1 MVMRHKTWGI
11 KRNMDKIEKIGKI
24 TLDYEYYPGED
35 YYCDGLVEDE
45 LLNIVKNHAPVEFPA
60 IIEERGNWP
69 VLYHLSD
76 QRENIVNWLPITKD
90 MKVLEIGSGC
100 GAITGALSAK
110 AGSVTSIDLSR
121 KRSLI
126 NAYRHEECENVTI
139 KVGNFK
145 DIEPKLEKDFDC
157 ALLIGV
163 LEYGESYIGGQTPF
177 ESFIKTIRKH
187 VKKGGAIIIAIENRY
202 GMKYWAGCREDH
214 NGEFFSGIENYP
226 NGSCAKT
233 FSRKELEKICK
244 NAGEKKVSFYYPYPD
259 YKFMTTLY
267 SDARLPL
274 KGELINNNRNYDRD
288 RMKLFDEA
296 TVFDGIIE
304 EGLFPFYSNS
314 YLLVLGQ
321 KPETEYIRYSNDRAK
336 EYQIATEIVTVDKQR
351 IVKKQALCEEAYK
364 HISRIKPMYELLAKR
379 YQSGRLIVNPLLD
392 IKDGCAT
399 FAYETGTPLSELLDA
414 HLMQDDIDGFIELFF
429 EFVDRI
435 SENAQM
441 LIADYDMVF
450 SNILVD
456 GDTWKLLDYEWSY
469 EKQIPTK
476 ELAFRALYCYLM
488 EDEKRNKFN
497 FDLILQRLDITP
509 DEADGYRDRERLFQ
523 KTVNGRRMSMPQLR
537 GLIGGAVVVPQKLLF
552 VKQAGTEKKR
562 VQVYYDEGEGFTEAN
577 SFFPAESYDMAGSM
591 TLELELP
598 STVKQVRIDPAML
611 PCITTIKE
619 VVLNGEA
626 LPITDSK
633 FIIVNG
639 KLTIDKEA
647 GSVTATFGT
656 SDPNI
661 YIRVSDRVKSTGNAF
676 SLTMQTVVLPEEM
689 AKSLEKEL
697 RRKIRL

>member
-1 MVMRHKTWGI
+1 
-11 KRNMDKIEKIGKI
+11 MDKMEKIGKV

-35 YYCDGLVEDE
+35 YYCDGIVENE
-45 LLNIVKNHAPVEFPA
+45 LLHIAKNHAPAEFPA
-60 IIEERGNWP
+60 LIEERGSWP
-69 VLYHLSD
+69 VLYHLSA

-100 GAITGALSAK
+100 GAITGALSEK
-110 AGSVTSIDLSR
+110 AGSVTCVELSK

-126 NAYRHEECENVTI
+126 NAHRHEDCENVTI
-139 KVGNFK
+139 RVGNFK
-145 DIEPKLEKDFDC
+145 DIEPKLEKDYDC

-163 LEYGESYIGGQTPF
+163 LEYGESYIGGKTPF
-177 ESFIKTIRKH
+177 ETFIKTIRKH
-187 VKKGGAIIIAIENRY
+187 VKKTGNIIIAIENRY

-244 NAGEKKVSFYYPYPD
+244 GAGERKVSFYYPYPD

-274 KGELINNNRNYDRD
+274 KGELINNNRNFDRD

-296 TVFDGIIE
+296 AVFDGVIE

-314 YLLVLGQ
+314 YLLVLGP
-321 KPETEYIRYSNDRAK
+321 KPETEYIRFSNDRAE
-336 EYQIATEIVTVDKQR
+336 EYRISTEIVTLDGQR
-351 IVKKQALCEEAYK
+351 IVKKQALCVEAKK
-364 HISRIKPMYELLAKR
+364 HINRIAPMYELLAKR
-379 YQSGRLIVNPLLD
+379 YQSGQLVVNPLLSTE
-392 IKDGCAT
+392 DGCAA
-399 FAYETGTPLSELLDA
+399 FAYETGTPLSQLLDER
-414 HLMQDDIDGFIELFF
+414 LMQDDIDGFIELFF

-441 LIADYDMVF
+441 LVADMDLVF

-456 GDTWKLLDYEWSY
+456 GDTWKLLDYEWTY
-469 EKQIPTK
+469 EKQVPTK
-476 ELAFRALYCYLM
+476 ELAFRALYCYLL
-488 EDEKRNKFN
+488 ENEKRNRFN

-509 DEADGYRDRERLFQ
+509 DEADGYRENEIRFQ
-523 KTVNGRRMSMPQLR
+523 KNVTGRRMSMPQLR
-537 GLIGGAVVVPQKLLF
+537 ELIGGAVIVPQKSLLA
-552 VKQAGTEKKR
+552 KEEGSEKKR
-562 VQVYYDEGEGFTEAN
+562 VQIYYDEGEGFSEVN
-577 SFFPAESYDMAGSM
+577 SFFLPQPYDAVGGM
-591 TLELELP
+591 TIELDLP

-633 FIIVNG
+633 FIVVNG
-639 KLTIDKEA
+639 RATIDKEQ
-647 GSVTATFGT
+647 GIVTAAFGT
-656 SDPNI
+656 ADPNI

-676 SLTMQTVVLPEEM
+676 TVTMQTVMLPPEM

-697 RRKIRL
+697 RKKIRL